1 MAQTSIIGLA
11 LGGGAFRG
19 VVHLGILKALE
30 EEGLQPGF
38 ISGTSAGAL
47 AAAFYAFG
55 MPPEDIRDL
64 ARKLRWI
71 RVSNLTLPR
80 LGLLSNAEIGRFV
93 EKHLGEVRIEE
104 APIPL
109 AILATD
115 VTSGE
120 KVVFKTGK
128 VSTAIMASTCIPG
141 VFIPVKEGKRM
152 LVDGALVENVPM
164 SVLSEMGARVR
175 IGVDLGSGSYRK
187 PENIVEVM
195 LNSFAIAIDKT
206 SNIPASKTDMIIRPE
221 LDGYSFIETGNSLK
235 LYAEGYRCGIMS
247 LDQIREV
254 ISHAEPSSFEV
265 VEAKFRSWL
274 EN

>member
-11 LGGGAFRG
+11 LGGGSFRG

-71 RVSNLTLPR
+71 RVSNPTLPR
-80 LGLLSNAEIGRFV
+80 LGLLSNAELGRFV
-93 EKHLGEVRIEE
+93 EKHLGEVMIEE
-104 APIPL
+104 APIPM
-109 AILATD
+109 AILASD

-128 VSTAIMASTCIPG
+128 VSTAELG
-141 VFIPVKEGKRM
+141 LDNFKRKWF
-152 LVDGALVENVPM
+152 GI
-164 SVLSEMGARVR
+164 EM
-175 IGVDLGSGSYRK
+175 
-187 PENIVEVM
+187 
-195 LNSFAIAIDKT
+195 T
-206 SNIPASKTDMIIRPE
+206 SLI
-221 LDGYSFIETGNSLK
+221 
-235 LYAEGYRCGIMS
+235 
-247 LDQIREV
+247 
-254 ISHAEPSSFEV
+254 
-265 VEAKFRSWL
+265 
-274 EN
+274 